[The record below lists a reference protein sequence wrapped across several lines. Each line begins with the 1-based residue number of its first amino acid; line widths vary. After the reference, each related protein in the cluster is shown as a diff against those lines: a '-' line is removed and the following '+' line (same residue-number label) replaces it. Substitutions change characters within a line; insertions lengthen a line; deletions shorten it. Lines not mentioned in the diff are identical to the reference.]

1 MKKRIIL
8 IGDLHNQWYL
18 IKQNIKNYDV
28 KGAYYIHVGDFPI
41 GFHNDEKERLIDLN
55 DELKNTDNHLL
66 LVRGNHDDPAWY
78 KHENHRD
85 VKDLLTNIT
94 FVQDYDTLE
103 INDENWLF
111 IGGAVSVDRKRRMKE
126 NDKWFMDEK
135 FTLDEERLKNMHD
148 IRWVVT
154 HTAPHFCEPQNV
166 GGFVLEIAT
175 YDMHLIEDIQ
185 FERNQVTKAYE
196 ILNNNNPWIKGWF
209 YGHFHRNAITDYNGC
224 KFACLNIGN
233 FCEITRH
240 EDL

>member
-1 MKKRIIL
+1 
-8 IGDLHNQWYL
+8 
-18 IKQNIKNYDV
+18 
-28 KGAYYIHVGDFPI
+28 
-41 GFHNDEKERLIDLN
+41 
-55 DELKNTDNHLL
+55 
-66 LVRGNHDDPAWY
+66 
-78 KHENHRD
+78 
-85 VKDLLTNIT
+85 
-94 FVQDYDTLE
+94 
-103 INDENWLF
+103 
-111 IGGAVSVDRKRRMKE
+111 
-126 NDKWFMDEK
+126 MDEK

-166 GGFVLEIAT
+166 GSFVLEIAT

-224 KFACLNIGN
+224 KFACLNVGN

-240 EDL
+240 E